1 MKIIH
6 RATDKESGDLEVFV
20 WENGIVKVIGP
31 GVHVRVK
38 YIKNRIYV
46 KGTGARKYR
55 KQIES
60 LYNTLLCLKKFRR
73 LLR

>member
-6 RATDKESGDLEVFV
+6 RANDQESGDLEVFV
-20 WENGIVKVIGP
+20 WDNGIVKVIGP

-38 YIKNRIYV
+38 YINNRICV
-46 KGTGARKYR
+46 KGTGERKYR

-60 LYNTLLCLKKFRR
+60 LFKKLCLKKFGHLFR
-73 LLR
+73 